1 MGIYSHTDVQR
12 AKEGFTIIETM
23 LVLSITG
30 ILIAGLLVGLGSS
43 ISNQRY
49 QDAVSSLK
57 NMIQDQYSQINNVT
71 NDRSGDWTCSSD
83 AAPVATEA
91 KNSGVAPGQSNC
103 VLLGRYVG
111 IVDDQITTATVVGYP
126 NPGATSD
133 GTISSIKSSYTLG
146 ISTSSIEKSSLEW
159 GARIAWPTSGG
170 GSKPPSSS
178 APTRSLAVLMIRSPE
193 NGTSFTFTSDT
204 VYQIDGSSSKALS
217 SVLSSMMEPSLTAT
231 NPGRGARTVCLDPG
245 GFNVPEKLAV
255 YIGAGASGPGSIEVR
270 SKALTA
276 AAGGD
281 TQC

>member
-1 MGIYSHTDVQR
+1 MGIYSHMDGQR
-12 AKEGFTIIETM
+12 TKQGFTIIETM

-71 NDRSGDWTCSSD
+71 NDRSLDWTCSSD
-83 AAPVATEA
+83 AVPVVAEV

-103 VLLGRYVG
+103 VLLGRYVS

-126 NPGATSD
+126 NLGAASD
-133 GTISSIKSSYTLG
+133 GTIASIKSSYTLG

-170 GSKPPSSS
+170 GSKPPSST

-204 VYQIDGSSSKALS
+204 VNQIDGPSSKA
-217 SVLSSMMEPSLTAT
+217 LSSMMEPSLTAT